1 MIRHTLLTVLAAA
14 GLALAASAPAF
25 AAQPYPLN
33 YKTFDLSAI
42 SSSGTGTAFSGGS
55 LSLGSTGTG
64 LLPNY
69 VDSFANYSNDNVNGS
84 GDYISGT
91 WTSGVTR
98 LSFGFNEL
106 VASWNAVT
114 PPKTWVQVEVQPQ
127 LDDGHWAKWYIL
139 GQWSSDDYSFHRTSI
154 GGQGNADGFVSIDT
168 WFAKDHP
175 AIAYRLQATLY
186 RKVGATTDGP
196 TLSRLSA
203 IASNLTNQKGSF
215 PSKTTLTGP
224 TGPDLDVPLYSQEIH
239 HGDFP
244 QYDNGGEAW
253 CSPTSTAMVVAY
265 WSQFSVTHSTMDYRP
280 TSTEYSWV
288 TTALPSPPH
297 QDPWV
302 DYTARAVYDYHYN
315 GAGNWP
321 FNAAYAASRG
331 LVADVTQL
339 HNLAEAEPFINAGI
353 PLVAS
358 VAWNSNKLDGAIKS
372 TNGHLLVI
380 RGFSAD
386 GSKVIVNDPAS
397 LDDSVVKHF
406 YDREQFER
414 AWIPASGGIVYLI
427 RPVGWP
433 TPSLTGNN
441 S

>member
-1 MIRHTLLTVLAAA
+1 MTRRLLLLVCAAA
-14 GLALAASAPAF
+14 VLGLIGTAPALAA
-25 AAQPYPLN
+25 QTYPLN
-33 YKTFDLSAI
+33 FKTFAFDASGSGTVLTSGGALQLG
-42 SSSGTGTAFSGGS
+42 SSG
-55 LSLGSTGTG
+55 LGALTYAD
-64 LLPNY
+64 PF
-69 VDSFANYSNDNVNGS
+69 VNYSGDGVDGS
-84 GDYISGT
+84 GTYNSGT
-91 WTSGVTR
+91 WTSGWTP
-98 LSFGFNEL
+98 LSFPFNEL
-106 VASWNAVT
+106 VSSWNATT
-114 PPKTWVQVEVQPQ
+114 PTGTWVQVEVQPQ
-127 LDDGHWAKWYIL
+127 LDDGHVAKWYIL
-139 GQWSSDDYSFHRTSI
+139 GRWSSDDYSFHRTSV

-175 AIAYRLQATLY
+175 AIAYRLRATLY
-186 RKVGATTDGP
+186 RKVGASSGP
-196 TLSRLSA
+196 TLTRLSA
-203 IASNLTNQKGSF
+203 IASDLTNQKGSF
-215 PSKTTLTGP
+215 PSKTTMTGNA
-224 TGPDLDVPLYSQEIH
+224 GIDLGVPQYSQEIH

-265 WSQFSVTHSTMDYRP
+265 WSQYSVTHSTRDYRP
-280 TSTEYSWV
+280 TPTEYSWV
-288 TTALPSPPH
+288 TAALPSPPH

-302 DYTARAVYDYHYN
+302 DYTAREVYDYHYN

-339 HNLAEAEPFINAGI
+339 HNLAEAEPFVRAGI

-358 VAWNSNKLDGAIKS
+358 VAWNSNKLDGGIKS

-380 RGFSAD
+380 EGFSAD

-397 LDDSVVKHF
+397 LDDSVVKHA

-427 RPVGWP
+427 RPVGWA
-433 TPSLTGNN
+433 TPSLTANN